1 MRMHNALPANLIP
14 AVRLTVLIVLSILVA
29 ACGKGTGGY

>member
-1 MRMHNALPANLIP
+1 MRAHIALPADLIP
-14 AVRLTVLIVLSILVA
+14 AVRLTLLIVLPILVA

>member
-1 MRMHNALPANLIP
+1 MRTHNALPANLIP
-14 AVRLTVLIVLSILVA
+14 AVRLTVLIALSILVA